1 MGRVAIQ
8 SDLPA
13 GTTIDIVDYIFDHV
27 MQVADQVTIH
37 FHVAPTIYLPVV
49 FKNF

>member
-1 MGRVAIQ
+1 
-8 SDLPA
+8 
-13 GTTIDIVDYIFDHV
+13 